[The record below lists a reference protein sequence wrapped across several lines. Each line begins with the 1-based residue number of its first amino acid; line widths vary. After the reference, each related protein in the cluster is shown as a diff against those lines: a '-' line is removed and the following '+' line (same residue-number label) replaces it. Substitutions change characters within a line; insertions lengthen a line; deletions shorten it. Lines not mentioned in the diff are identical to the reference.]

1 MTIKVAIKVRE
12 KKWQTDIE
20 KVRSIVRKAASQAW
34 KLGNVGELEIP
45 VDDVEISVL
54 LTDNEEVHVLNRD
67 YRGVDKTTNV
77 LSFASL
83 DDEFEIIDSPLLLG
97 DIIVAYGKTKE
108 EAVEENISLQDHLF
122 HLIVHGVLH
131 LIGYDHIEDAEAEEM
146 ENKEIEILNKNGISN
161 PYA

>member
-1 MTIKVAIKVRE
+1 MTIKVATKIE
-12 KKWQTDIE
+12 DKKWLTDIE
-20 KVRSIVRKAASQAW
+20 NVRSVVKKAASQAW

-45 VDDVEISVL
+45 VEDAEISVL
-54 LTDNEEVHVLNRD
+54 LTDNEKVHVLNRE

-83 DDEFEIIDSPLLLG
+83 DDEFEVIDEPLLLG
-97 DIIVAYGKTKE
+97 DIIVAYEKTKE
-108 EAVEENISLQDHLF
+108 EAEEEGVSFQNHLF

-146 ENKEIEILNKNGISN
+146 ESKEIEILKKNGISN
-161 PYA
+161 PYE